1 MLQEQSKIGDIS
13 KKDSLDQKIE
23 KCQIINSKLVV
34 VSEKKCQDLEEML
47 SFSQKK
53 ETEFATEIEGLSAK
67 VKSLMQENKN
77 QEEEL
82 TGYENKEKL
91 AVLSSVDKNNSDKI
105 ISDSDKKKYKE
116 LEEHSKKKEMEFAKE
131 IEELNTKI
139 NKLMQENK
147 NQKEQLTG
155 YKEKLA
161 VLSAADKNNSI
172 QEIINN
178 KLLVESEK
186 KKYQD
191 LEEISKKKEIELTKE
206 NEILNTKVQNLK
218 QEIKNQDEQLT
229 GYKNKEKLANL
240 TSSETEKSNS
250 AQELVDSKLL
260 LESEKKKYQDLEK
273 ILKNNEIESTK
284 ENEVLNTKVKSLMQE
299 IQSQEEQ
306 LTGYK
311 NREKLAILTSVTE
324 KNNSSQEIINCKL
337 LLENEKKKYQDLE
350 EVSKKKE
357 IEFTKEI
364 EVLNTKVNS
373 LLEVIQSQEKQ
384 LTGYKNKE
392 KLTILTSAETE
403 KNISTQEIINNSL
416 ESENKKYRELEEIS
430 KKKEMELTKENEVLN
445 TKVKSLTQ
453 EIQSQEEQLTGYKN
467 REKLAILSTA
477 NFSREIETL
486 NNKIEMCNK
495 ETITL
500 RQSSETIAKE
510 NQKLNISFT
519 DCKNRKEKRTLSV
532 GNLDMT
538 IGTPELK
545 LGNNKSSHLRVNCD
559 IGVPVSVKY
568 SVIINATV
576 HANSN
581 CNWDWQFETSED
593 RILVFSL
600 APIPEHN
607 FTEEEINN
615 FFTVFFRIFQHYSIS
630 FQNL

>member
-147 NQKEQLTG
+147 NQEEQLTG

-260 LESEKKKYQDLEK
+260 LESEKKKY
-273 ILKNNEIESTK
+273 
-284 ENEVLNTKVKSLMQE
+284 
-299 IQSQEEQ
+299 
-306 LTGYK
+306 
-311 NREKLAILTSVTE
+311 
-324 KNNSSQEIINCKL
+324 
-337 LLENEKKKYQDLE
+337 
-350 EVSKKKE
+350 
-357 IEFTKEI
+357 
-364 EVLNTKVNS
+364 
-373 LLEVIQSQEKQ
+373 
-384 LTGYKNKE
+384 
-392 KLTILTSAETE
+392 
-403 KNISTQEIINNSL
+403 
-416 ESENKKYRELEEIS
+416 
-430 KKKEMELTKENEVLN
+430 
-445 TKVKSLTQ
+445 
-453 EIQSQEEQLTGYKN
+453 
-467 REKLAILSTA
+467 
-477 NFSREIETL
+477 
-486 NNKIEMCNK
+486 
-495 ETITL
+495 
-500 RQSSETIAKE
+500 
-510 NQKLNISFT
+510 
-519 DCKNRKEKRTLSV
+519 
-532 GNLDMT
+532 
-538 IGTPELK
+538 
-545 LGNNKSSHLRVNCD
+545 
-559 IGVPVSVKY
+559 
-568 SVIINATV
+568 
-576 HANSN
+576 
-581 CNWDWQFETSED
+581 
-593 RILVFSL
+593 
-600 APIPEHN
+600 
-607 FTEEEINN
+607 
-615 FFTVFFRIFQHYSIS
+615 
-630 FQNL
+630 